1 MTEDE
6 YLNSIKGR
14 TYDYPIVLRTAD
26 PLLIRVNRTSLLV
39 NNTNFFAKIKCGLAY
54 NGYYIYSSGLGTHI
68 AEVDLGKESI
78 TQQIMP
84 DGTVVN
90 KNQAW
95 SDSTIAGKAE
105 EFLNHLEARIYIM
118 PSTNAIKE
126 AIDRFC
132 WQMHYDVTKT
142 ARITPPEYF
151 AENIVID
158 RVDPS
163 GQIPD
168 AQNPESQIET
178 FKGYTMYNS
187 IIKIASN
194 IKDDDLDTY
203 TLSRA
208 LREDESINNQIVTS
222 HSIAISL
229 REDTQSNPQSS
240 VSQAVHDQ
248 TKLEAEQFNDI
259 SNNKLGAFGSGGEGA
274 SVYVHKTLYG
284 AIGGYAETDDTT
296 QTVSN
301 GIKVVS
307 NKIGSYS
314 ADGTGAT
321 IYQSLGKVADYTS
334 GKTNVFGRLYGINDN
349 VSSVSN
355 KLGDFNPSDTVAS
368 RIGTSNDTS
377 SNYTIF
383 GKIAGVS
390 GQVTTVD
397 GKVST
402 INTSIGSSSDTASE
416 TSTTLFGKLNYATK
430 KETSLSYALLGG
442 TDYSS
447 APTDNVYTALLGG
460 NNVGVIKKADGY
472 VYANDHKDAFFYNG
486 NTPTAVRKYYMD
498 TEVSRFGLAYNFA
511 TQSKT
516 TDVINAIKSQSAAN
530 PVPW

>member
-6 YLNSIKGR
+6 YLESIRGR

-39 NNTNFFAKIKCGLAY
+39 NNTNFFAKVKCGLAY
-54 NGYYIYSSGLGTHI
+54 NGYYIYSSGLGTQI

-78 TQQIMP
+78 TQQTMP

-132 WQMHYDVTKT
+132 WQMHYDNTE
-142 ARITPPEYF
+142 TPAELPEGF
-151 AENIVID
+151 ADIQID
-158 RVDPS
+158 KID
-163 GQIPD
+163 
-168 AQNPESQIET
+168 NNNFKT
-178 FKGYTMYNS
+178 FKGYFLDMNANFVALNTQLGNDANLVNIS
-187 IIKIASN
+187 ITNVAN
-194 IKDDDLDTY
+194 NLRGTGEY
-203 TLSRA
+203 TISKA
-208 LREDESINNQIVTS
+208 LRESG
-222 HSIAISL
+222 
-229 REDTQSNPQSS
+229 QSS
-240 VSQAVHDQ
+240 VSGAVYQQ
-248 TKLEAEQFNDI
+248 TQLEQQHFTTI
-259 SNNKLGAFGSGGEGA
+259 SDTQLGDFGVNGNRTLCDTIGSACTVDWGADVRTLSTVLNVNNKLGAFGDTGEA
-274 SVYVHKTLYG
+274 NDVTVYKTLG
-284 AIGGYAETDDTT
+284 TPNDNSSDTT
-296 QTVSN
+296 V
-301 GIKVVS
+301 
-307 NKIGSYS
+307 
-314 ADGTGAT
+314 
-321 IYQSLGKVADYTS
+321 
-334 GKTNVFGRLYGINDN
+334 
-349 VSSVSN
+349 
-355 KLGDFNPSDTVAS
+355 
-368 RIGTSNDTS
+368 
-377 SNYTIF
+377 F

-390 GQVTTVD
+390 GQVATVD
-397 GKVST
+397 GNVST
-402 INTSIGSSSDTASE
+402 INTSIGSSGDTASE
-416 TSTTLFGKLNYATK
+416 TSTTLFGKLKYATK

-442 TDYSS
+442 ADYSS

-472 VYANDHKDAFFYNG
+472 VYADDHKDAFFYNG

-516 TDVINAIKSQSAAN
+516 TDVINAIKSQSASN